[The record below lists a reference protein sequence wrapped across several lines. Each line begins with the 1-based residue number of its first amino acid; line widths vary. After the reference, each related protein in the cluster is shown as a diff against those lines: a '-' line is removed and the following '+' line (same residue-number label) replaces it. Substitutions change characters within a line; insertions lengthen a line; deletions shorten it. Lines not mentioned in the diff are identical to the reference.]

1 MTVHW
6 IFNPPS
12 KCDKCN
18 IKTECRGVL
27 PHAVSILPTEFD
39 RRFEKIYH
47 DLLQMTLKHLHEI
60 SSFAPCHSHWR
71 NHRSSIHQESHA
83 SSFTKSCRW
92 QEFMNPTTT
101 KCQILVFGWPINDHH
116 VVKWYIYMVWYL
128 LGCSHCRW
136 VNHMHYPCF
145 QIVFWTLSR
154 QWAVL
159 YSCVL
164 QRKFHVFHDDGC
176 PHFAME
182 GSPKLSTMALIT
194 LSWGGH
200 VGGHCGTRIGWI
212 VTWGRVLGLG
222 YAGVLLKWTN
232 YEAGFLII
240 MMGQSILFL
249 KWKVSYFLFNNS
261 LTPYTDVCG
270 YYNESR

>member
-1 MTVHW
+1 MCLNPEESQSFHIIQWLLFGYLYNLSGHPMTVHW

-47 DLLQMTLKHLHEI
+47 DLLQMTPKHLHEI
-60 SSFAPCHSHWR
+60 SSFARCHSHWR

-116 VVKWYIYMVWYL
+116 VVKWYIYMVWYP

-145 QIVFWTLSR
+145 QIVF
-154 QWAVL
+154 
-159 YSCVL
+159 
-164 QRKFHVFHDDGC
+164 
-176 PHFAME
+176 
-182 GSPKLSTMALIT
+182 
-194 LSWGGH
+194 
-200 VGGHCGTRIGWI
+200 
-212 VTWGRVLGLG
+212 
-222 YAGVLLKWTN
+222 
-232 YEAGFLII
+232 
-240 MMGQSILFL
+240 
-249 KWKVSYFLFNNS
+249 
-261 LTPYTDVCG
+261 
-270 YYNESR
+270 